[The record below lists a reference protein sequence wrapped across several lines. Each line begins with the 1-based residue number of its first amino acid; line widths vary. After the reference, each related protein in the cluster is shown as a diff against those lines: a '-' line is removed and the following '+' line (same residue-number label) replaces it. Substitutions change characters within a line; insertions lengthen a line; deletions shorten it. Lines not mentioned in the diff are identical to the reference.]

1 MDLENCLSLPDGPT
15 KTAALV
21 AWVQGLFSD
30 QDEVPVLVGGAAV
43 EILTGGA
50 YTTGDLD
57 FAGSIPAS
65 VRKALLKSG
74 FERSGRHWIH
84 QGAQIFLEFPSETLD
99 HREQAIRIE
108 IYGFDVLIVSIED
121 LLVDRLG
128 GWEYW
133 KSGVDGAN
141 AFILFRARRS
151 EVDHKRLARRAREAG
166 FENALEALKEFDQKW
181 STTDPSPEDLETW
194 ANKGPMESN

>member
-1 MDLENCLSLPDGPT
+1 L
-15 KTAALV
+15 
-21 AWVQGLFSD
+21 QGHFSG

-57 FAGSIPAS
+57 FAGSIPES
-65 VRKALLKSG
+65 VKKALLKNG

-84 QGAQIFLEFPSETLD
+84 QDAQIFLEFPSETLD
-99 HREQAIRIE
+99 HREQAVRVQV
-108 IYGFDVLIVSIED
+108 YGFDILIVSIED

-151 EVDHKRLARRAREAG
+151 EVDHERLARRAREAG
-166 FENALEALKEFDQKW
+166 FENALEALEEFDQKW

-194 ANKGPMESN
+194 ANRGPMESN